1 MTTRALALQLGCTEL
16 ARARATARGCDCSRA
31 GLPRDCARPAPPP
44 CWLSNH
50 GRASPTHPGR
60 SRPPRLDGSQF
71 ASPPALI
78 RIRAALPRGLQTR
91 RWWCRG
97 CRQCMP
103 RGTPLARGRAG
114 QCLSRNISQPG
125 QPGHVTAHTCSSRLT
140 LTLILALTRRR
151 QQRAPR
157 GGSPQ
162 EVQADEVRRHPLRTV
177 DGERAPSPTL
187 TLPLPLAP
195 FAPWMVRHVTH

>member
-16 ARARATARGCDCSRA
+16 ARATATARGCDCSRA

-114 QCLSRNISQPG
+114 QCLSRDISQYLPTWAAWARHSSHLQFAAHPYTHPG
-125 QPGHVTAHTCSSRLT
+125 PNPQAPTTRSPRRVSSR
-140 LTLILALTRRR
+140 
-151 QQRAPR
+151 
-157 GGSPQ
+157 SPS
-162 EVQADEVRRHPLRTV
+162 R
-177 DGERAPSPTL
+177 
-187 TLPLPLAP
+187 
-195 FAPWMVRHVTH
+195 

>member
-1 MTTRALALQLGCTEL
+1 ML
-16 ARARATARGCDCSRA
+16 
-31 GLPRDCARPAPPP
+31 
-44 CWLSNH
+44 
-50 GRASPTHPGR
+50 ASPAIAPARRPRLAGYPTTAEPRPRTPDGR
-60 SRPPRLDGSQF
+60 DPPRLEGSQL

-114 QCLSRNISQPG
+114 QCLSRKSRNISQPG

-177 DGERAPSPTL
+177 DGESPKPNPHPPTASGPLRAVDGAS
-187 TLPLPLAP
+187 
-195 FAPWMVRHVTH
+195 RHVLTH